1 MQREFGRG
9 AALLAL
15 ATLLGGCGDWVRPA
29 LTPEADAGFGAAF
42 LLPWSKP
49 RPVVVADS
57 YTVRRFGGAE
67 GLPVEEH
74 LQVEPG
80 NVWPA
85 EEAPR
90 ATLANPDAALRG
102 VPPYRPGEP
111 RNPERLRG
119 EDDGR
124 QRDLAPGADAMPP
137 PAVEEQGPRAQRR
150 RGASSPPPSPL
161 AQPAPERLE
170 VLPVPPGANAPPPRR
185 ADGQVVLTPNGPVVT
200 SGGTDRIQSF
210 TTPGG
215 GGGVIHRDGG
225 FTTVVPSGG
234 PPQTFPTPR

>member
-1 MQREFGRG
+1 MQRKLGRG
-9 AALLAL
+9 GALLASV
-15 ATLLGGCGDWVRPA
+15 ALLGGCSWGAPA
-29 LTPEADAGFGAAF
+29 LTTEADAGFGAPF
-42 LLPWSKP
+42 LPWS
-49 RPVVVADS
+49 RPTAVTLADS
-57 YTVRRFGGAE
+57 YTVRRLRGAE
-67 GLPVEEH
+67 GEPVEAR

-102 VPPYRPGEP
+102 VPPWRPGE
-111 RNPERLRG
+111 
-119 EDDGR
+119 GR
-124 QRDLAPGADAMPP
+124 SARDLPVDERPGGPLVPPRADATIPDN
-137 PAVEEQGPRAQRR
+137 EQRPQRRAR
-150 RGASSPPPSPL
+150 RGAPPPPFL
-161 AQPAPERLE
+161 PQPEPERVE

-185 ADGQVVLTPNGPVVT
+185 ADGEVVLTPNGPVVT
-200 SGGTDRIQSF
+200 SGGTSRVQGF